1 MRNGRKNKALRVLRA
16 LLWLCGAGWGCG
28 ACGAEAG
35 LPLPPLAVVKSEDS
49 TGKTWRQTGKLRGT
63 VEHAGREFRQALA
76 CGGWKVEK
84 MIASGR
90 LAARSQLMVCCRRR
104 QRVLLMVWEEEVGT
118 CGFAWGRET

>member
-1 MRNGRKNKALRVLRA
+1 MRNGRKNGALRVLCT
-16 LLWLCGAGWGCG
+16 LWLCGAACG
-28 ACGAEAG
+28 ASCGAEAG
-35 LPLPPLAVVKSEDS
+35 LPLPPLAVVKSEDPA
-49 TGKTWRQTGKLRGT
+49 GKTWRQSGQLRGT
-63 VEHAGREFRQALA
+63 VEQAGREFRQALA
-76 CGGWKVEK
+76 GGGWKVEK

>member
-1 MRNGRKNKALRVLRA
+1 MRNGRKNKTLRVLCT
-16 LLWLCGAGWGCG
+16 LCLCGAAYG
-28 ACGAEAG
+28 ACGAEVG

-49 TGKTWRQTGKLRGT
+49 TGKTWRQSGKLRGT
-63 VEHAGREFRQALA
+63 VELAGREFRQALA